1 MTRRRTHARWLPALT
16 LLLGLA
22 PAACSKQQTILLVEV
37 AGPAG
42 LDAHQLDVT
51 VTAGLDTPRA
61 FMIPETPDPSAF
73 SLPVSFTITLDST
86 RMGPITV
93 SVDALDLTQSPVGYG
108 TTMMQHIVLGGQTVV
123 EVMLS
128 DQLPP
133 QDLDGGA
140 DAAEAAVTGPDA
152 GGAAGTDGAADADA
166 ARDASAEEMGLDG
179 ATD

>member
-1 MTRRRTHARWLPALT
+1 MTRRQTHARSVPALA
-16 LLLGLA
+16 LLLALA
-22 PAACSKQQTILLVEV
+22 STACSKQQTILLVEI

-51 VTAGLDTPRA
+51 VTAGLDPPRA

-73 SLPVSFTITLDST
+73 SLPVSFTITLDSP

-93 SVDALDLTQSPVGYG
+93 SVDALDLAQSPVGYG
-108 TTMMQHIVLGGQTVV
+108 TTMMQHIVLGGQTVL

-128 DQLPP
+128 ELLP
-133 QDLDGGA
+133 QDVDGGV
-140 DAAEAAVTGPDA
+140 DAGDA
-152 GGAAGTDGAADADA
+152 GNDAGGDAGTGGAAGADA
-166 ARDASAEEMGLDG
+166 ARDASEDEMGLDG

>member
-1 MTRRRTHARWLPALT
+1 MTRPRTHARALSALT

-22 PAACSKQQTILLVEV
+22 SAACSKQQTILLVEV

-51 VTAGLDTPRA
+51 VTAGLDPPRA
-61 FMIPETPDPSAF
+61 FMIPGTPDPNAF
-73 SLPVSFTITLDST
+73 TLPVSFTITLDSS

-108 TTMMQHIVLGGQTVV
+108 TTMMQHIVLGGQTVL

-133 QDLDGGA
+133 QDIDGGA
-140 DAAEAAVTGPDA
+140 DAADA
-152 GGAAGTDGAADADA
+152 GGNVDTGGASDGPADADA
-166 ARDASAEEMGLDG
+166 ARDASEDERGLDG